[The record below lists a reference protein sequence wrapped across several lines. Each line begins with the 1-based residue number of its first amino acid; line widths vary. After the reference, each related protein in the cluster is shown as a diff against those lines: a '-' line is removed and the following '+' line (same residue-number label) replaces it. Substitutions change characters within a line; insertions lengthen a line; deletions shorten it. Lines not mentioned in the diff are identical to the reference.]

1 MLETRCQISAM
12 NNKIDI
18 KKAGFYYLIG
28 TLFNKGIAFITV
40 PIFTRILSTEDYGI
54 VTTYNSWVAI
64 ASMVTSLALYAAIR
78 TGFVDYESK
87 VNDVLSALTN
97 FILLYGSCMTL
108 FVLIGVYILPFS
120 VDIALVAFCM
130 VQSVAYGIVENLSM
144 YFMMKYRYKIRTVIL
159 VLPNLLSTIIA
170 VLLINFVLQEKLYF
184 GRIVPNA
191 SINLLFGIYALIYIF
206 KHSRIRFSKE
216 YLEYGLKISIPL
228 VLHGISLNI
237 LSQSDRAMITML
249 RDASETGIY
258 GLIYNFSM
266 IATVFTTALD
276 GIWVPYFTEKMKVGD
291 YDGLNSFS
299 KKYIKLMA
307 LIILGVILLAPEIVK
322 LMAPVVYWEGIRI
335 IPPIVLSNYIIF
347 LYTLYVNIEYYHK
360 KTFFIMINTSI
371 AALSNIILNLI
382 FIKLFGYVGAAY
394 TTILSYLISLGLHY
408 AYARKL
414 NNKLFTGKT
423 VILPSLCLAAIV
435 VVFYIFI
442 DKWTVRWGIA
452 ALCTIY
458 MLLAEKEFIL
468 NIVRR
473 R

>member
-1 MLETRCQISAM
+1 
-12 NNKIDI
+12 
-18 KKAGFYYLIG
+18 
-28 TLFNKGIAFITV
+28 
-40 PIFTRILSTEDYGI
+40 
-54 VTTYNSWVAI
+54 
-64 ASMVTSLALYAAIR
+64 
-78 TGFVDYESK
+78 
-87 VNDVLSALTN
+87 
-97 FILLYGSCMTL
+97 
-108 FVLIGVYILPFS
+108 
-120 VDIALVAFCM
+120 
-130 VQSVAYGIVENLSM
+130 
-144 YFMMKYRYKIRTVIL
+144 
-159 VLPNLLSTIIA
+159 
-170 VLLINFVLQEKLYF
+170 
-184 GRIVPNA
+184 
-191 SINLLFGIYALIYIF
+191 
-206 KHSRIRFSKE
+206 
-216 YLEYGLKISIPL
+216 
-228 VLHGISLNI
+228 
-237 LSQSDRAMITML
+237 
-249 RDASETGIY
+249 
-258 GLIYNFSM
+258 
-266 IATVFTTALD
+266 
-276 GIWVPYFTEKMKVGD
+276 
-291 YDGLNSFS
+291 
-299 KKYIKLMA
+299 
-307 LIILGVILLAPEIVK
+307 
-322 LMAPVVYWEGIRI
+322 MAPVVYWEGIRI

-423 VILPSLCLAAIV
+423 VILPSLCLATIV